1 MRRLSVVSVVVVSMI
16 LIMLPV
22 SLFAAAKSGDEEFP
36 GRTHKKYKNVPYIEL
51 EDLKAKLKDVVV
63 VDARSRFEYETLKIK
78 NAVNIPIALKSFQ
91 DEVKKLRAK
100 TDKALVF
107 YCNGHT
113 CMKSYKAAKVAMKAG
128 VDNVFAYDA
137 GIFEWAKAYPN
148 EAELLGKSPVDN
160 RDILSK
166 KQFKSRLLN
175 PDKFSELATDDP
187 SGVIV
192 LDIRDKYQRAGIGF
206 FPVQERWTSLNK
218 MEKVYRYIRKAKEK
232 GKALFIYDEVGKQV
246 RWLQYALER
255 EGIKKYY
262 FMEKG
267 ATGYYKMI
275 SKFEKKKKK

>member
-1 MRRLSVVSVVVVSMI
+1 MRQLSVILVSLLI
-16 LIMLPV
+16 LVMLPV
-22 SLFAAAKSGDEEFP
+22 SVFAAQKSDKEGFP
-36 GRTHKKYKNVPYIEL
+36 GRTHKKYKDAPYIEL
-51 EDLKAKLKDVVV
+51 EDLKKKLNDVIV

-78 NAVNIPIALKSFQ
+78 GAINIPVALKTFG
-91 DEVKKLRAK
+91 DEVKKLREK
-100 TDKALVF
+100 SDKPLVF

-113 CMKSYKAAKVAMKAG
+113 CMKSYKAVLDAQKAG

-137 GIFEWAKAYPN
+137 GIFDWAKAYPN
-148 EAELLGKSPVDN
+148 DAELLGKSPVDN

-166 KQFKSRLLN
+166 KQFKSRVLN

-187 SGVIV
+187 SKVIV

-218 MEKVYRYIRKAKEK
+218 MEKVYSYIRKAKEK

-255 EGIKKYY
+255 EGIKNYY

-275 SKFEKKKKK
+275 SQFEKKKKKK

>member
-1 MRRLSVVSVVVVSMI
+1 MRRLSVVFISLI
-16 LIMLPV
+16 LVMLPLTV
-22 SLFAAAKSGDEEFP
+22 LAAKKSSGEEFP

-51 EDLKAKLKDVVV
+51 EDLKKQLDDVIV
-63 VDARSRFEYETLKIK
+63 VDARSRFEFETLKIK
-78 NAVNIPIALKSFQ
+78 NAVNIPVALKTFQ
-91 DEVKKLRAK
+91 DEVVKLRAK
-100 TDKALVF
+100 SDKALVF

-113 CMKSYKAAKVAMKAG
+113 CMKSYKAAKAAMKAG

-148 EAELLGKSPVDN
+148 EAELLGKSPVDT

-187 SGVIV
+187 SNVIV

-206 FPVQERWTSLNK
+206 FPIQERWTSLNK
-218 MEKVYRYIRKAKEK
+218 MDKVYSYIRKAKKK

-255 EGIKKYY
+255 EGIKNYY

-275 SKFEKKKKK
+275 SQFDKKKKKK